1 MDAGAEV
8 LTGAPPSRVPDT
20 STSYG
25 AGRRPAERPGQPRGD
40 FRTGRADRSFNTD
53 DEGIAL
59 ANDTEFGLVAYAF
72 TESLRRAVTVA
83 EQLETGM
90 VGINQGIVS
99 NPAAPSAASRRPDW
113 VGKAVPRASRS
124 IWKPSTSAS
133 ACESSARDCQ
143 PLATGLNLVGV
154 VGWVTWFRNDQ
165 PTSPG

>member
-1 MDAGAEV
+1 MLGGV
-8 LTGAPPSRVPDT
+8 PPSARVNREEIFGPV
-20 STSYG
+20 
-25 AGRRPAERPGQPRGD
+25 APIVP
-40 FRTGRADRSFNTD
+40 FNTD

-99 NPAAPSAASRRPDW
+99 NLAAPSAASRRPDW

-133 ACESSARDCQ
+133 ACESSARE
-143 PLATGLNLVGV
+143 TVN
-154 VGWVTWFRNDQ
+154 R
-165 PTSPG
+165 